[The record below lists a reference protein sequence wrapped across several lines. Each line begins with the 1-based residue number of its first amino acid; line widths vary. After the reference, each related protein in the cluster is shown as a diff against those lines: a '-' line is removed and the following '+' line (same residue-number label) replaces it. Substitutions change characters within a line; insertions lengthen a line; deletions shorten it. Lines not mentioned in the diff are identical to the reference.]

1 MSLRAVRGTRVAA
14 ATAALLTTIAVALAG
29 SAGAAPAPAKA
40 AYIVT
45 LETDTDARGI
55 TRALQVVPRHV
66 FTEVLDGFA
75 ADLTAGQ
82 VHALRANPH
91 VTAVELDHVARA
103 VEPVPTA
110 PAEPLATA
118 TTAVTTA
125 AVQPL
130 PATGE
135 LWGLDRID
143 QAALP
148 LDNTYGYDETGDGV
162 TVYVIDTGIDTAH
175 WDLGGRATNV
185 YDAFGGTGQDE
196 NGHGTQV
203 AGIIGG
209 ELFGVAKGVT
219 LAGVRVLDASGEGA
233 YSGVIAALD
242 VVAQTS
248 AGPAVANL
256 SLVGPYSLALNQ
268 AVTDL
273 SASGIAV
280 VVAAGNTSIDVA
292 GVSPSSAPAAI
303 TVAATD
309 RYDGRA
315 SYSNYGSA
323 VDLYAPGTGIAS
335 ATPGGGTA
343 ISSGTSMAAPFVA
356 GVAALYKGR
365 FGDVSSAE
373 LAAQLTATATA
384 GAVRVSDSTISQ
396 VTPNRLLTTF
406 AVSPPP
412 EPVPTTGFFLSNTLD
427 GTVHTTFVYGTAT
440 DTDVYM
446 GDWDGDGV
454 DTPAYRRG
462 NTFYLRNANA
472 AGEPDQAVAY
482 GRVGD
487 VVYVGDWD
495 GNGTDTFAVRRG
507 NTFYISNTFAG
518 GAADV
523 VVRYGRVAD
532 EVLVGDW
539 DGDGTDTPSVRRG
552 NTYYLKNDFTGGAAD
567 VVLRYGRTTDVVHAG
582 DWDGDGRDTLAVQR
596 DNEYFIKNDLT
607 GGIAEV
613 TFRLGL
619 ASDTT
624 LVGDFDG
631 DGRDTIGYH
640 RS

>member
-55 TRALQVVPRHV
+55 ARALQVVPRHV

-91 VTAVELDHVARA
+91 VAAVELDHVARA

-125 AVQPL
+125 AAQPL

-175 WDLGGRATNV
+175 WDFGGRATNV
-185 YDAFGGTGQDE
+185 YDVFGGTGQDE

-209 ELFGVAKGVT
+209 ELFGVAKEVT
-219 LAGVRVLDASGEGA
+219 LAGVRVLDANGDGA

-242 VVAQTS
+242 VVAQAS

-273 SASGIAV
+273 SDSGVAV

-292 GVSPSSAPAAI
+292 GVSPASAPAAI

-335 ATPGGGTA
+335 ATLDGNA
-343 ISSGTSMAAPFVA
+343 VIASGTSMAAPHVA
-356 GVAALYKGR
+356 GVAAQYKGR
-365 FGDVSSAE
+365 FGDVTSAE
-373 LAAQLTATATA
+373 LASQLTASATA
-384 GAVRVSDSTISQ
+384 GAVRVSDSLISQ

-406 AVSPPP
+406 AVSPPA
-412 EPVPTTGFFLSNTLD
+412 EPAPRGFFLSDTLD
-427 GTVHTTFVYGTAT
+427 GTVHTTFEFGTAT

-462 NTFYLRNANA
+462 NTFHLRNSNT
-472 AGEPDQAVAY
+472 AGEPDLSVAY

-487 VVYVGDWD
+487 AVYVGDWD
-495 GNGTDTFAVRRG
+495 GNGSDTFAVRRG
-507 NTFYISNTFAG
+507 NAFYLSNTFAG
-518 GAADV
+518 GPADV
-523 VVRYGRVAD
+523 VTRYGRVGD
-532 EVLVGDW
+532 EVVVGDW

-552 NTYYLKNDFTGGAAD
+552 NTYYLKNDFSGGPAD
-567 VVLRYGRTTDVVHAG
+567 IVTRYGRTTDLVHAG
-582 DWDGDGRDTLAVQR
+582 DWDGDGPDTLTVQR
-596 DNEYFIKNDLT
+596 GNQYFIKNDFT
-607 GGIAEV
+607 GGVADA
-613 TFRLGL
+613 TFFLGL
-619 ASDTT
+619 ATDTT

-631 DGRDTIGYH
+631 DGRDTLGYH
-640 RS
+640 RP

>member
-1 MSLRAVRGTRVAA
+1 MSLRAARGTRAA
-14 ATAALLTTIAVALAG
+14 ATTAALLTTIAVAPAG
-29 SAGAAPAPAKA
+29 SAAAAPVTT

-45 LETDTDARGI
+45 LDEGTDARGI
-55 TRALQVVPRHV
+55 ARAMQVVPEHV
-66 FTEVLDGFA
+66 YTEVLDGFA

-82 VHALRANPH
+82 VRALRENSH
-91 VTAVELDHVARA
+91 VTGVEVDHVARA
-103 VEPVPTA
+103 VEPESTA
-110 PAEPLATA
+110 PAGTTTTAATA
-118 TTAVTTA
+118 A

-130 PATGE
+130 PASGE

-143 QAALP
+143 QLALP

-209 ELFGVAKGVT
+209 ELFGVAKEVT
-219 LAGVRVLDASGEGA
+219 LAGVRVLDANGDGA

-248 AGPAVANL
+248 ARPAVANL

-268 AVTDL
+268 AVSRL
-273 SASGIAV
+273 SDSGVAV
-280 VVAAGNTSIDVA
+280 VVAAGNTSVDVA
-292 GVSPSSAPAAI
+292 GLSPASAPAAI

-309 RYDGRA
+309 RYDRRA

-323 VDLYAPGTGIAS
+323 IDLYAPGTGIAS
-335 ATPGGGTA
+335 ATLDGNA
-343 ISSGTSMAAPFVA
+343 VIASGTSMAAPHVA

-365 FGDVSSAE
+365 FGDVPSAE
-373 LAAQLTATATA
+373 LAAQLTASATA
-384 GAVRVSDSTISQ
+384 GAVQVSDSLISQ

-406 AVSPPP
+406 AVTPPT
-412 EPVPTTGFFLSNTLD
+412 EPTSGFFLSDTLD
-427 GTVHTTFVYGTAT
+427 GTVHTTFEYGTAT
-440 DTDVYM
+440 DIDVYT
-446 GDWDGDGV
+446 GDWDGDDV

-462 NTFYLRNANA
+462 NTFYLRNANT
-472 AGEPDQAVAY
+472 AGDPDQAVAY

-487 VVYVGDWD
+487 IVYVGDWD

-539 DGDGTDTPSVRRG
+539 DGNGTDTPSVRRG
-552 NTYYLKNDFTGGAAD
+552 NTFYLKNDFTGGAAD

-631 DGRDTIGYH
+631 DGRDTVGYH
-640 RS
+640 RP

>member
-1 MSLRAVRGTRVAA
+1 MSLRVARGTRVAA
-14 ATAALLTTIAVALAG
+14 TTAALLTTIAVALATG
-29 SAGAAPAPAKA
+29 AAAAPAEPTT

-45 LETDTDARGI
+45 LETGSDARGI
-55 TRALQVVPRHV
+55 ARAMQVVPEHV
-66 FTEVLDGFA
+66 YTEVLDGFA
-75 ADLTAGQ
+75 AVLTAGQ
-82 VHALRANPH
+82 VRALRANPH
-91 VTAVELDHVARA
+91 VAAVELDHVARA
-103 VEPVPTA
+103 VEPESTA
-110 PAEPLATA
+110 PAENLAAATA
-118 TTAVTTA
+118 TTAA

-130 PATGE
+130 PTTGE

-148 LDNTYGYDETGDGV
+148 LDNTYRYDETGDGV

-175 WDLGGRATNV
+175 QDFGGRAINI
-185 YDAFGGTGQDE
+185 YDAFGGSGQDE

-209 ELFGVAKGVT
+209 DLFGVAKEVT

-242 VVAQTS
+242 VVAQAA

-268 AVTDL
+268 AVTRL
-273 SASGIAV
+273 SDSGVAV

-335 ATPGGGTA
+335 ATPGGGA
-343 ISSGTSMAAPFVA
+343 VISSGTSMAAPFVA

-365 FGDVSSAE
+365 FGDVPSAE
-373 LAAQLTATATA
+373 LAGELTASATA
-384 GAVRVSDSTISQ
+384 GAVQVSDSTISQ

-406 AVSPPP
+406 AVTPPA
-412 EPVPTTGFFLSNTLD
+412 EPVPTRGYFLSNTLD
-427 GTVHTTFVYGTAT
+427 GTTEPAFEYGTAT
-440 DTDVYM
+440 DTDVYT
-446 GDWDGDGV
+446 GDWDGDGT

-462 NTFYLRNANA
+462 NTFYLRNANT
-472 AGEPDQAVAY
+472 AGEPDRTVAY
-482 GRVGD
+482 GRTGD

-495 GNGTDTFAVRRG
+495 GDGTDTFAVRRG
-507 NTFYISNTFAG
+507 NTFYLANTFAG
-518 GAADV
+518 GPADIV
-523 VVRYGRVAD
+523 TAYGRASD
-532 EVLVGDW
+532 LVLVGDW
-539 DGDGTDTPSVRRG
+539 DADGDDTPSVRRG
-552 NTYYLKNDFTGGAAD
+552 NTYYLKNDFSGGAAD
-567 VVLRYGRTTDVVHAG
+567 IVTSYGRASDVVFAG
-582 DWDGDGRDTLAVQR
+582 DWDGDGDDTLTVR
-596 DNEYFIKNDLT
+596 RGNEYFIKNDFT
-607 GGIAEV
+607 GGNA
-613 TFRLGL
+613 
-619 ASDTT
+619 DTT
-624 LVGDFDG
+624 LTLGLPTDTTLIGDFDG
-631 DGRDTIGYH
+631 NGQDTLGYH
-640 RS
+640 RG